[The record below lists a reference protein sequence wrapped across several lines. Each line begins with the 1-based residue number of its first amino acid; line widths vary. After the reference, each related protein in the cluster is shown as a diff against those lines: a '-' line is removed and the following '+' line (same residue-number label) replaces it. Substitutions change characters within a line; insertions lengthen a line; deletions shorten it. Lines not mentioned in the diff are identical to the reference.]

1 MTVFFYGSVLEHTSG
16 AESTEIEVSPT
27 LRALIDALGERFG
40 DSFREFLLGEETCVF
55 LVNGGGIVT
64 TGGLNTPLQSSD
76 KIEVLPFVDG
86 G

>member
-1 MTVFFYGSVLEHTSG
+1 M
-16 AESTEIEVSPT
+16 EIETAPT

-40 DSFREFLLGEETCVF
+40 DIFREFLLGEETCVF
-55 LVNGGGIVT
+55 LVNGSGIVT
-64 TGGLNTPLQSSD
+64 TGGLNSPLQPGD